1 MADQAD
7 DSGSNVEPAVRF
19 REISWV
25 GPIIVPGPV
34 RPGHDDGD
42 GVGPTEEV
50 EAVDSPVST
59 SPVLVVRTRSTIKEA
74 ISDGRIRDSLELP
87 KYQPP
92 NPLGIRRASQ
102 AGVAAPAA
110 PAPDA
115 AAPAAA
121 PAAPA
126 GRGEGPPM
134 VAEVF
139 SFRVPST
146 MLRGDQTRRRG
157 MAPYALNVV
166 QPYPNPSGL
175 KKRKRAAPVNLE
187 LPFPE
192 RLLKRQAREV
202 SVSHMPDGSTMVIK
216 ALDEELQEELRAAGA
231 DAAGGQS
238 AEAAARRFSLAE
250 ALVYRMRKIKANK
263 VVAPAQE
270 AGNDANQQQP
280 QQQQV
285 KAEVQ
290 GKGKGKDEGAA
301 LELIEVG
308 ESANGKEGNMPGEPQ
323 VAAADE
329 AEARGGKQRVK
340 AVKMVRNVRK
350 TVGRYLKVT
359 ARV

>member
-7 DSGSNVEPAVRF
+7 DGGSNVEPAIRF

-25 GPIIVPGPV
+25 RPIIIPGPV

-42 GVGPTEEV
+42 GVGPTEELQ
-50 EAVDSPVST
+50 AVDSPVST

-102 AGVAAPAA
+102 AGAAAQAA
-110 PAPDA
+110 PAPDVPDA
-115 AAPAAA
+115 AAPTGAAR
-121 PAAPA
+121 A
-126 GRGEGPPM
+126 GRDESPPM

-146 MLRGDQTRRRG
+146 MLRGDQPRRRG

-175 KKRKRAAPVNLE
+175 KKRKHAAAVNLE

-202 SVSHMPDGSTMVIK
+202 SVAHMPDGSTMVTK
-216 ALDEELQEELRAAGA
+216 ALDEELQEEHRAAGA
-231 DAAGGQS
+231 DAAGQS
-238 AEAAARRFSLAE
+238 DEAAARRSSLTE
-250 ALVYRMRKIKANK
+250 TLVHRIRKVKANK
-263 VVAPAQE
+263 AVVPAQE
-270 AGNDANQQQP
+270 AGNDGNQ

-285 KAEVQ
+285 KAEAQ
-290 GKGKGKDEGAA
+290 GKGKDESAA
-301 LELIEVG
+301 LEFIEVG
-308 ESANGKEGNMPGEPQ
+308 ESAHGKEGNMPSEPQ

-329 AEARGGKQRVK
+329 AEARDGGKQPVK